1 MQSICSK
8 SPQSPQHPPSR
19 HCPATLGLPVCP
31 TLQKQIHPDEITLA
45 WFSTAWSQQHV
56 QIGPFERH
64 CGPGVVFALHA
75 HLGNNLS
82 EENKNIKLSLCAQS
96 KVQTSVEH
104 EGGTAPFQLQKN
116 CEARSAMTACDQRLY
131 YFASI
136 ILPFLHDLF
145 VATPW
150 IHGTETHGCGAAEC
164 TGYTLV
170 RSDLILHIRV
180 HSALNL
186 GTRHKLCNRSL
197 WPKTCFFLPEP
208 NSERN

>member
-1 MQSICSK
+1 MQQITTITTTSTESPLPSNSGTSSLPNLAKTDSPRWNHTCLVQYCLVTATCSNRTFRT
-8 SPQSPQHPPSR
+8 S
-19 HCPATLGLPVCP
+19 L
-31 TLQKQIHPDEITLA
+31 
-45 WFSTAWSQQHV
+45 WSW
-56 QIGPFERH
+56 R
-64 CGPGVVFALHA
+64 CLLALHV

-116 CEARSAMTACDQRLY
+116 CEARSAMTACDQSLY

-170 RSDLILHIRV
+170 RSNLILHIRV
-180 HSALNL
+180 RSALNL
-186 GTRHKLCNRSL
+186 GTRHKLYNRSL